1 MNAKNLEFLK
11 EGIKYLGFGEG
22 LNNKLT
28 DELNSGKNE
37 FQLRTENQYGKDKVS
52 YTLDFRKSDQ
62 SDMYFF
68 NKYSATLQGQ
78 KEGEDKSQTFFIKKN
93 SGVTAKEA
101 YNLLN
106 GRSVNKDLTNQEGE
120 KYNAW
125 LQIDWNQKDNN
136 GNHKFKMIHEAYGFN
151 LQNVLEKHPIKELND
166 QTSRERLTQSLERGN
181 LHQVTFQKGDKEEK
195 MFIEANP
202 QYKSL
207 NVFDSNLKKVFQE
220 NPTRY
225 HVPENNPMQSQSGPD
240 KDNASPGKKS
250 AENES
255 SVGKE
260 MSAPKEGRKQSVEAE
275 EPDEALTGQKKQP
288 RKRMKV

>member
-1 MNAKNLEFLK
+1 MNTKNLEFLK

-28 DELNSGKNE
+28 EELKSQKSE

-52 YTLDFRKSDQ
+52 YALDFRKSDQ

-68 NKYSATLQGQ
+68 NKYTASLQGQ
-78 KEGEDKSQTFFIKKN
+78 ESGQDKSQTFFIKKN

-106 GRSVNKDLTNQEGE
+106 GRAVNKDLTNQEGE

-136 GNHKFKMIHEAYGFN
+136 GNHKFKMIHEAYGFK
-151 LQNVLEKHPIKELND
+151 LDDVLSKHPIKELND
-166 QTSRERLTQSLERGN
+166 PTTKDRLMQSLERGN

-195 MFIEANP
+195 MFIDANP
-202 QYKSL
+202 QFKTL
-207 NVFDSNLKKVFQE
+207 NLYDSTMKKVYQE
-220 NPTRY
+220 NDRKDSK
-225 HVPENNPMQSQSGPD
+225 VEN
-240 KDNASPGKKS
+240 
-250 AENES
+250 
-255 SVGKE
+255 GKE
-260 MSAPKEGRKQSVEAE
+260 VTSKESQKQSEGAE
-275 EPDEALTGQKKQP
+275 EPDQGLTAPKKQP
-288 RKRMKV
+288 KRKLKV

>member
-28 DELNSGKNE
+28 EELKSQKSG

-68 NKYSATLQGQ
+68 NKYTASVQGQ
-78 KEGEDKSQTFFIKKN
+78 ENGQDKSQTFFIKKN

-106 GRSVNKDLTNQEGE
+106 GRAVNKDLTNQEGQ

-136 GNHKFKMIHEAYGFN
+136 GNHKFKMIHEAYGFK
-151 LQNVLEKHPIKELND
+151 LDDVLSKHPIKELND
-166 QTSRERLTQSLERGN
+166 PTTRDRLMQSLERGN

-202 QYKSL
+202 QFKT
-207 NVFDSNLKKVFQE
+207 VNLYDASMKKVYQE
-220 NPTRY
+220 NDKKAS
-225 HVPENNPMQSQSGPD
+225 VEN
-240 KDNASPGKKS
+240 
-250 AENES
+250 
-255 SVGKE
+255 GKE
-260 MSAPKEGRKQSVEAE
+260 AGPKESQKQSAGAD
-275 EPDEALTGQKKQP
+275 EPEGAVTGPKRQTKK
-288 RKRMKV
+288 KLKV

>member
-22 LNNKLT
+22 LDNKLT
-28 DELNSGKNE
+28 EELKSQKNE

-68 NKYSATLQGQ
+68 NKYTASLKQEDGN
-78 KEGEDKSQTFFIKKN
+78 DKSQTFFIKKN

-106 GRSVNKDLTNQEGE
+106 GRAVNKDLTNQEGE

-125 LQIDWNQKDNN
+125 LQIDWNQKDNH
-136 GNHKFKMIHEAYGFN
+136 GNHKFKMIHEAYGFK
-151 LQNVLEKHPIKELND
+151 LDEVLAKHPIKELGEPVTKD
-166 QTSRERLTQSLERGN
+166 RLMQSLERGN
-181 LHQVTFQKGDKEEK
+181 LHQVTFAKGDKEEK

-207 NVFDSNLKKVFQE
+207 NLYDGNLKKVFQE
-220 NPTRY
+220 NPGKY
-225 HVPENNPMQSQSGPD
+225 HVPESDPMKSKPDQSMKNVADTKADQ
-240 KDNASPGKKS
+240 K
-250 AENES
+250 ES
-255 SVGKE
+255 KVGREVGSRKE
-260 MSAPKEGRKQSVEAE
+260 APKQSPSD
-275 EPDEALTGQKKQP
+275 EPDEALTSPKKQP
-288 RKRMKV
+288 KRKLKV

>member
-28 DELNSGKNE
+28 EELNSGKNE
-37 FQLRTENQYGKDKVS
+37 FQLRTENQYGRDKVS
-52 YTLDFRKSDQ
+52 YSLDFKKSDQ

-68 NKYSATLQGQ
+68 NKYSATLQGE
-78 KEGEDKSQTFFIKKN
+78 KEDQQKSQTFYIKKN

-106 GRSVNKDLTNQEGE
+106 GRCVNKDLTTQEGE

-125 LQIDWNQKDNN
+125 LQIDWKQQDTN

-151 LQNVLEKHPIKELND
+151 LEKTLEKHPIKELTD
-166 QTSRERLTQSLERGN
+166 PTTKDRLMRSLERGN
-181 LHQVTFQKGDKEEK
+181 LHEVTFAKGDKEEK

-202 QYKSL
+202 QFKSL
-207 NVFDSNLKKVFQE
+207 NIYDTNLKKVYQE
-220 NPTRY
+220 NERKEPK
-225 HVPENNPMQSQSGPD
+225 VEN
-240 KDNASPGKKS
+240 
-250 AENES
+250 
-255 SVGKE
+255 GKE
-260 MSAPKEGRKQSVEAE
+260 ASALKEVQKQSPSIE
-275 EPDEALTGQKKQP
+275 EPDEALTSEKKQP
-288 RKRMKV
+288 RKRIKV